1 VTERSSLGFVDDSV
15 HLRDWQM
22 KGWSSEGHADDTG
35 HLKAM
40 QMTLVI

>member
-1 VTERSSLGFVDDSV
+1 
-15 HLRDWQM
+15 M

-35 HLKAM
+35 HLKTMQMTLGHLKTM